1 MEKRRLK
8 RTATAIPALLYA
20 EGMTLQ
26 GEILSISKKGLFVHS
41 MNIPSKGTVVR
52 VVLKVPGVEKIE
64 VSGHVRWTTDQ
75 LPPGTYR
82 YPGFGMLID
91 EWSEDFHE
99 FFERMLFS

>member
-20 EGMTLQ
+20 EGMTSQ

-41 MNIPSKGTVVR
+41 MNIPSKGTAVR
-52 VVLKVPGVEKIE
+52 VVLKTLGAEKIE
-64 VSGHVRWTTDQ
+64 VVGHVRWTTDE
-75 LPPGTYR
+75 LEPGTYR

-91 EWSEDFHE
+91 EWSGELQE
-99 FFERMLFS
+99 LFERLLFS